1 MIKIHSFEHFLYSF
15 TSFAFEEYL
24 KQTNALNMKQMPKMK
39 RIIIEQERD
48 SLGKF
53 LQEIKKV

>member
-1 MIKIHSFEHFLYSF
+1 L
-15 TSFAFEEYL
+15 TSFAYEEYL